1 MENKVSLSHD
11 KITSILALLQAR
23 FEQAM
28 HRHPAI
34 IWSEVEAKL
43 KSKINKL
50 HALYFMDESG
60 GEPDVVM
67 KDSITNEFV
76 FFDCS
81 KESPTKRRNTCYDD
95 EAKESR
101 KEYKP
106 AFSAKGLAI
115 QWGVNLLTEEEY
127 RYLQS
132 LENVDL
138 KTSSWLETPA
148 TIRKLGGAL
157 FGDYRYD
164 HVFIY
169 HNGAQSYYGV
179 RGFRCS
185 LRV

>member
-1 MENKVSLSHD
+1 MENNVELSND
-11 KITSILALLQAR
+11 ELTSFLAILQAR
-23 FEQAM
+23 FGQAM

-34 IWSEVEAKL
+34 IWSEVEARL
-43 KSKINKL
+43 RSQSKKV
-50 HALYFMDESG
+50 HALYLMEESG

-67 KDSITNEFV
+67 RDPITNEFV

-81 KESPTKRRNTCYDD
+81 KESPVKRRNSCYDE

-101 KEYKP
+101 KVYKP
-106 AFSAKGLAI
+106 AFSAKGYAKL
-115 QWGVNLLTEEEY
+115 WGVKLLTEEEY
-127 RYLQS
+127 RYLQT

-138 KTSSWLETPA
+138 KTSSWIETPDN
-148 TIRKLGGAL
+148 IRSLGGAL
-157 FGDYRYD
+157 FGDCRYN
-164 HVFIY
+164 HTFIY